1 MMRWGAH
8 EAAGNVYRAQAVE
21 TASPVQL
28 VMMLYDGALGA
39 IAIAERALGSHKDV
53 DIAHRELT
61 RAQDILTELL
71 LALDHEQGGDIAAG
85 LGAVYDYCLY
95 RLTSAN
101 LAKDPAPLAEVSRWL
116 SSLREA
122 WVHVAAQQNGAA

>member
-1 MMRWGAH
+1 MMRSGAY
-8 EAAGNVYRAQAVE
+8 EAAGNAYRAQAVE

-39 IAIAERALGSHKDV
+39 IAVAERALGSPKDMEL
-53 DIAHRELT
+53 AHRELM
-61 RAQDILTELL
+61 RAQDIVTELL

-101 LAKDPAPLAEVSRWL
+101 LAKDPAPLAEVTRWL
-116 SSLREA
+116 TSLREA
-122 WVHVAAQQNGAA
+122 WVHVATQMSGAA